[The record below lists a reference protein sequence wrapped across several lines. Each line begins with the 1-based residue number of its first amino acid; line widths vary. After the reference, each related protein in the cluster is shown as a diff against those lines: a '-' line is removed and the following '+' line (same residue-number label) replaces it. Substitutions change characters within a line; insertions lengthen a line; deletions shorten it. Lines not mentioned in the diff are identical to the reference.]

1 MFQHER
7 VQPGM
12 CLHLGQP
19 RGAFLS
25 QAVGF
30 FVIAFIAFCTLAVF
44 FAAFF
49 IAIAFRGS
57 IQIMDPTKITQTNPQ
72 HIVAV
77 ATAIRPTSRMYIYI
91 YISWR
96 AYCEHGLHRFLR
108 CCRWFPLFGF
118 RARLHGRGT
127 PGSARQQGRLY
138 NTELGPC
145 GNHRN
150 ISASKENL

>member
-1 MFQHER
+1 MVQHER

-12 CLHLGQP
+12 CLHLEQP

-91 YISWR
+91 Y
-96 AYCEHGLHRFLR
+96 HGGHIVNMAFIAFFDAAAGFPFLPFALA
-108 CCRWFPLFGF
+108 CMDG
-118 RARLHGRGT
+118 
-127 PGSARQQGRLY
+127 ARQGVQGNKGAY
-138 NTELGPC
+138 TTQ
-145 GNHRN
+145 
-150 ISASKENL
+150 S